1 MITSRALY
9 THAPVEGER
18 GVCSAG
24 HRLAAEAGV
33 RVMREGGNAV
43 DALCAAAFTAFVVE
57 PASCGIG
64 GYGHIS
70 LWLAESRRF
79 VSIDAYCRAPLAA
92 RDDMF
97 EAAPGSAT
105 YYGHPFTMGD
115 RAATGPL
122 APAVPGAVAG
132 FCEAQAK
139 YGRLALERVL
149 APAIEAADA
158 GVDFKFSDRLGVL
171 DRVPEAEPSAETLSV
186 LMPGGRFPRGGGGEP
201 PDRMDT
207 RPLART
213 LRLIARKG
221 PGGFYRGRVAAAIE
235 RHVRG
240 AGGLLGRDD
249 LAAYRPRIPLE
260 PPLRYRGHDY
270 VSCYDQVAYEA
281 LNVLERF
288 DIAGYGPDSF
298 QYRHLAA
305 EALALAFTDSM
316 AHYGDPDFVASPVR
330 GLSSPE
336 FAAMRSRSI
345 RLRRAL
351 PRPVTPGDPWPFD
364 SSHPDTERVTGAGA
378 FVAQSGTSQ
387 VASADRHGNMASCCI
402 SIGSAFGSLV
412 YVPEVGCFLNNAM
425 QNFDPRPGFPNSIAP
440 GKMPIFAAPA
450 LVATR
455 RGRALFAA
463 SGSGGY
469 RIQTGVLH
477 TFMNRVDHRMRVQAA
492 VDHPRVHCQGAETLV
507 DPRIPEPVRQRLR
520 AAGHDVVEQ
529 PEAPGCWPYGR
540 VCAVAW
546 DSRRKRFEGGAGPS
560 WQTAVAAY

>member
-9 THAPVEGER
+9 THTPVEGER

-105 YYGHPFTMGD
+105 YYGHPFTTGD

-139 YGRLALERVL
+139 YGRLALEQVL

-158 GVDFKFSDRLGVL
+158 GVDFKFSDRLAVL
-171 DRVPEAEPSAETLSV
+171 DRVPEAEPSAETLAV
-186 LMPGGRFPRGGGGEP
+186 LMPGGRFPRGGGGEL

-221 PGGFYRGRVAAAIE
+221 PAGFYRGRVAAAIE

-249 LAAYRPRIPLE
+249 LAAYRPRTLLE

-298 QYRHLAA
+298 QYRHLVA

-330 GLSSPE
+330 GLSSPG
-336 FAAMRSRSI
+336 FAALRARQI
-345 RLRRAL
+345 RLRRAI
-351 PRPVTPGDPWPFD
+351 PRPVAPGDPWPFD
-364 SSHPDTERVTGAGA
+364 SSHPDTERATGAGA
-378 FVAQSGTSQ
+378 FVPQAGTSQ
-387 VASADRHGNMASCCI
+387 AACADRHGNMASCCI

-477 TFMNRVDHRMRVQAA
+477 TFMNRVDHRMRLQAA
-492 VDHPRVHCQGAETLV
+492 VDHPRVHCQGGETVV
-507 DPRIPEPVRQRLR
+507 DPRVPEAVRRRLR
-520 AAGHDVVEQ
+520 AAGHDLVER
-529 PEAPGCWPYGR
+529 PEAPGGWPYGR
-540 VCAVAW
+540 VCAVAY
-546 DSRRKRFEGGAGPS
+546 DSRRKLFEGAAGPN
-560 WQTAVAAY
+560 WQTSIAAY

>member
-9 THAPVEGER
+9 THTPVEGER

-97 EAAPGSAT
+97 EVAPGSAT
-105 YYGHPFTMGD
+105 YYGHPFTTGD

-122 APAVPGAVAG
+122 AAAVPGAVAG

-171 DRVPEAEPSAETLSV
+171 DRVPEAEPSAETLAV

-221 PGGFYRGRVAAAIE
+221 PAAFYRGRVAAAIE

-249 LAAYRPRIPLE
+249 LASYRPRTLLE
-260 PPLRYRGHDY
+260 SPLRYRGHDY

-316 AHYGDPDFVASPVR
+316 THYGDPDFVASPVR

-351 PRPVTPGDPWPFD
+351 SRPVTPGDPWPFD

-378 FVAQSGTSQ
+378 FVPQSGTSQ

-477 TFMNRVDHRMRVQAA
+477 AFMNRIDHRMRVQAA
-492 VDHPRVHCQGAETLV
+492 VDHPRVHCQGAETVV

-520 AAGHDVVEQ
+520 SAGHDVVEQ
-529 PEAPGCWPYGR
+529 PEAPGYWPYGR

-546 DSRRKRFEGGAGPS
+546 DPRRKRFEGGAGPS